1 MFNKY
6 RNKKIYAL
14 KVLSTKES
22 LAIKELERENIT
34 VLCPANRKLT
44 VKKNMTV
51 REELAPL
58 LRGYIFIFVDDLT
71 DQLHYEIKKMTSIQD
86 IFESEIKWT
95 EIEHLLDQESVIVE
109 TNTTELQREY
119 KTLYGLMRQTFTKRK
134 RKKVRS
140 FTKEIF
146 DSLIE
151 LKESVEEKVCDGLKI
166 FKRSTYISI
175 EDYQLIFR

>member
-1 MFNKY
+1 MYNNLK
-6 RNKKIYAL
+6 NKKIYAL
-14 KVLSTKES
+14 KVNSTSEELVIKL
-22 LAIKELERENIT
+22 LARENVAAI
-34 VLCPANRKLT
+34 CPADRKLT
-44 VKKNMTV
+44 VKKNLKV
-51 REELAPL
+51 RQDLVPL